1 MIWHD
6 QLFGCPSEASAFV
19 RVNSVWYALYLHW
32 READPWH
39 GWLVADC
46 RLRVDLAQRTWSED
60 LLAGTFYRHHQVEGA
75 KAALVRLAA
84 ARLGID
90 EALLK
95 GKRPVLSG
103 PQLHQ
108 VANFQS
114 PRRR

>member
-1 MIWHD
+1 MMWHD

-19 RVNSVWYALYLHW
+19 RVNGVWYALYLHW
-32 READPWH
+32 READPWN
-39 GWLVADC
+39 GFLVGDC
-46 RLRVDLAQRTWSED
+46 RLRSELAGRQWSEN

-75 KAALVRLAA
+75 KAALVRLSA

-90 EALLK
+90 EALLH

-103 PQLHQ
+103 PQIHQ
-108 VANFQS
+108 VASFQ